1 MKPILHNYDIYPKV
15 VLSDVKNRITIKPL
29 GDHAAFESGKEYTIK
44 IFKVNEAN
52 PSVYPERGGRLSL
65 TVIPDEDG
73 CLVFEAALTGE
84 SEHFVNVHKSGEDK
98 RLFTLSLYSLAH
110 DMKGKIPLRGD
121 LHIHT
126 CRSDGAE
133 GPTTVCANYRAHG
146 YDFFTISDHRRYYP
160 SIEAMEFYKDMTD
173 FTIVPGEEI
182 HLPLNDVHYVNFG
195 GTYSINALL
204 SDSANDEKAGKEL
217 KYRSLDG
224 VAPDPMEKEAFMEM
238 IKEKAKAVPR
248 EHESERR
255 SFAVLEWIYGHM
267 QKNGGL
273 GIFPHPYWLCQMDQL
288 PEDYTRFIYE
298 KAPFD
303 AFEVLGGENYYHH
316 NGFQTALYYEMKAK
330 GIDRPIV
337 GSTDSHGST
346 ENNRNAMI
354 CSTIVFAE
362 ENERTALIDAVKNKY
377 SVAVDTISAEYRLV
391 GDFRFVKYGSFLL
404 ENYFPLHDLA
414 CEAEGYYMNRLVVG
428 DPRATA
434 VLKLM
439 KGQIPE
445 MQKKYFAVY

>member
-1 MKPILHNYDIYPKV
+1 M
-15 VLSDVKNRITIKPL
+15 
-29 GDHAAFESGKEYTIK
+29 
-44 IFKVNEAN
+44 
-52 PSVYPERGGRLSL
+52 
-65 TVIPDEDG
+65 
-73 CLVFEAALTGE
+73 
-84 SEHFVNVHKSGEDK
+84 
-98 RLFTLSLYSLAH
+98 
-110 DMKGKIPLRGD
+110 
-121 LHIHT
+121 HT

-133 GPTTVCANYRAHG
+133 GPTTVCANYRGHG

-160 SIEAMEFYKDMTD
+160 SIEAIEFYKDLTD
-173 FTIVPGEEI
+173 FNIVVGEEI

-204 SDSANDEKAGKEL
+204 TGSANDEKAGKDL
-217 KYRSLDG
+217 RYRSLDG
-224 VAPDPMEKEAFMEM
+224 IAPEPMEREAFIEM
-238 IKEKAKAVPR
+238 IRERAKSVPR
-248 EHESERR
+248 EHESERL
-255 SFAVLEWIYGHM
+255 SFAVLEWIYEHM

-330 GIDRPIV
+330 GMDRPIV

-346 ENNRNAMI
+346 KNNRNALI
-354 CSTIVFAE
+354 CSTIVFADK
-362 ENERTALIDAVKNKY
+362 NERTSLIDAIKNKY

-414 CEAEGYYMNRLVVG
+414 CETEGYYMNRLVAG
-428 DPRATA
+428 DPRAA
-434 VLKLM
+434 EVLKVM
-439 KGQIPE
+439 KGQVPE
-445 MQKKYFAVY
+445 MQKKYFAL